1 VNELEKPTIM
11 AEYDLKELEKI
22 RQNKDVLDYLEQ
34 HGVLEIKKFND
45 VYDYEKE
52 LYELQITLLKLQ
64 YDIIEKGKRVV
75 IIFEGRDAAGKGGT
89 IGRVTE
95 HLNPKK
101 VRVVALPKPTVEE
114 NGQWYF
120 QRYIKHLPNAGE
132 MVIFDRSYY
141 NRAVV
146 EPVFDFCTKEQHEL
160 FMQQVPEFEKQL
172 IDDGIILIK
181 LFLSVSKEEQ
191 AERLKERQEDILKHW
206 KVGVLD
212 QQAQEKWDVYTGYI
226 EKLFKTTATKKSP
239 WFEIDKDNK
248 KKARLAAFRI
258 IINAIAGNEQEK
270 LDDFVNKHN

>member
-34 HGVLEIKKFND
+34 HGILEIKKFND

-52 LYELQITLLKLQ
+52 LYDLQVILLKLQ

-181 LFLSVSKEEQ
+181 LFLSISKEEQ
-191 AERLKERQEDILKHW
+191 AERLKERQEDILKRW

-258 IINAIAGNEQEK
+258 IINVIAGNEQEK
-270 LDDFVNKHN
+270 LDSFVNKHN

>member
-1 VNELEKPTIM
+1 MNELEKPTIM

-52 LYELQITLLKLQ
+52 LYDLQVTLLKLQ

-181 LFLSVSKEEQ
+181 LFLSISKEEQ

>member
-52 LYELQITLLKLQ
+52 LYDLQVTLLKLQ

>member
-1 VNELEKPTIM
+1 MNELEKPTIM

-52 LYELQITLLKLQ
+52 LYDLQVTLLKLQ

-146 EPVFDFCTKEQHEL
+146 EPVFNFCTKEQHEL

>member
-1 VNELEKPTIM
+1 M
-11 AEYDLKELEKI
+11 AEYDLKELQKI

-34 HGVLEIKKFND
+34 HGILEIKKFND

-52 LYELQITLLKLQ
+52 LYDLQVILLKLQ

-101 VRVVALPKPTVEE
+101 VRVVALPKPTPEE

-146 EPVFDFCTKEQHEL
+146 EPVFEFCTKAQHEL
-160 FMQQVPEFEKQL
+160 FMKQAPEFENQL

-181 LFLSVSKEEQ
+181 LFLSISKEEQ
-191 AERLKERQEDILKHW
+191 AERLKERQEDILKRW

-212 QQAQEKWDVYTGYI
+212 QQAQEKWDVYSGYI
-226 EKLFKTTATKKSP
+226 EKLFKTTGTKKSP

-248 KKARLAAFRI
+248 KKARLASFRI
-258 IINAIAGNEQEK
+258 IINAIVGNEQEK
-270 LDDFVNKHN
+270 LDSFVKKHD

>member
-52 LYELQITLLKLQ
+52 LYDLQVTLLKLQ

-146 EPVFDFCTKEQHEL
+146 EPVFNFCTKEQHEL

>member
-52 LYELQITLLKLQ
+52 LYDLQVTLLKLQ

-181 LFLSVSKEEQ
+181 LFLSISKEEQ

>member
-181 LFLSVSKEEQ
+181 LFLSISKEEQ

>member
-1 VNELEKPTIM
+1 M
-11 AEYDLKELEKI
+11 AEYDLKELQKI

-34 HGVLEIKKFND
+34 HGIIEIEKFND
-45 VYDYEKE
+45 IYDYEKE
-52 LYELQITLLKLQ
+52 LYELQVSLLKLQ

-101 VRVVALPKPTVEE
+101 VRVVALPKPTPEE

-120 QRYIKHLPNAGE
+120 QRYIKHLPNVGE
-132 MVIFDRSYY
+132 IVIFDRSYY

-160 FMQQVPEFEKQL
+160 FMKQVPEFEKQL
-172 IDDGIILIK
+172 IDDGIILVK
-181 LFLSVSKEEQ
+181 LFLSINKEEQ
-191 AERLKERQEDILKHW
+191 AERLKERQEDILKRW

-226 EKLFKTTATKKSP
+226 KNLFKTTGTKKSP

-248 KKARLAAFRI
+248 KKARLASFRV
-258 IINAIAGNEQEK
+258 IINAIVGNEQEK
-270 LDDFVNKHN
+270 LDSFVNKYE

>member
-1 VNELEKPTIM
+1 M
-11 AEYDLKELEKI
+11 AEYDLKELQKI

-34 HGVLEIKKFND
+34 HGILEIKKFND

-52 LYELQITLLKLQ
+52 LYDLQVILLKLQ

-101 VRVVALPKPTVEE
+101 VRVVALPKPTPEE

-146 EPVFDFCTKEQHEL
+146 EPVFEFCTKAQHEL
-160 FMQQVPEFEKQL
+160 FMKQGPEFENQL

-181 LFLSVSKEEQ
+181 LFLSISKEEQ
-191 AERLKERQEDILKHW
+191 AERLKERQEDILKRW

-212 QQAQEKWDVYTGYI
+212 QQAQEKWDVYSGYI
-226 EKLFKTTATKKSP
+226 EKLFKTTGTKKSP

-248 KKARLAAFRI
+248 KKARLASFRI
-258 IINAIAGNEQEK
+258 IINAIVGNEQEK
-270 LDDFVNKHN
+270 LDSFVKKHD

>member
-1 VNELEKPTIM
+1 M
-11 AEYDLKELEKI
+11 AEYDLKELQKI

-34 HGVLEIKKFND
+34 HEILEIKKFND
-45 VYDYEKE
+45 VCDYEQE
-52 LYELQITLLKLQ
+52 LYDLQVTLLKLQ

-101 VRVVALPKPTVEE
+101 VRVVALPKPTPEE

-146 EPVFDFCTKEQHEL
+146 EPVFEFCTKEQHEL
-160 FMQQVPEFEKQL
+160 FMKQAPEFEKQL
-172 IDDGIILIK
+172 IDDGILLIK
-181 LFLSVSKEEQ
+181 LFLSISKEEQ
-191 AERLKERQEDILKHW
+191 AERLKERQEDFLKRW
-206 KVGVLD
+206 KIGVLD
-212 QQAQEKWDVYTGYI
+212 QQAQEKWDIYTGYI
-226 EKLFKTTATKKSP
+226 ENLFKTTGTKKSP
-239 WFEIDKDNK
+239 WFEIDNDNK
-248 KKARLAAFRI
+248 KKARLASFRI
-258 IINAIAGNEQEK
+258 LINVIVGNEQEK
-270 LDDFVNKHN
+270 LDSFVKKHD

>member
-1 VNELEKPTIM
+1 M

-34 HGVLEIKKFND
+34 HGILEIKKFND

-52 LYELQITLLKLQ
+52 LYDLQVTLLKLQ

-120 QRYIKHLPNAGE
+120 QRHIKHLPNAGE

-181 LFLSVSKEEQ
+181 LFLSISKEEQ
-191 AERLKERQEDILKHW
+191 AERLKERQEDILKRW

-258 IINAIAGNEQEK
+258 IINVIAGNEQEK
-270 LDDFVNKHN
+270 LDSFVNKHN

>member
-1 VNELEKPTIM
+1 M
-11 AEYDLKELEKI
+11 AEYDLKELQKI

-34 HGVLEIKKFND
+34 HGILEIKKFND
-45 VYDYEKE
+45 IYDYETE
-52 LYELQITLLKLQ
+52 LYDLQVTLLKLQ

-75 IIFEGRDAAGKGGT
+75 ILFEGRDAAGKGGT

-95 HLNPKK
+95 YLNPKK
-101 VRVVALPKPTVEE
+101 VRIVALPKPTVEE

-181 LFLSVSKEEQ
+181 IFLSISKEEQ
-191 AERLKERQEDILKHW
+191 AERLKERQEDILKRW
-206 KVGVLD
+206 KIGVLD

-226 EKLFKTTATKKSP
+226 ENLFKKTGTKKSP

-258 IINAIAGNEQEK
+258 IINAIAGNEMEK
-270 LDDFVNKHN
+270 LDSFVNKHN

>member
-1 VNELEKPTIM
+1 LKKTINM

-34 HGVLEIKKFND
+34 HGILEIKKFND

-52 LYELQITLLKLQ
+52 LYDLQVILLKLQ

-181 LFLSVSKEEQ
+181 LFLSISKEEQ
-191 AERLKERQEDILKHW
+191 AERLKERQEDILKRW

-258 IINAIAGNEQEK
+258 IINVIAGNEQEK
-270 LDDFVNKHN
+270 LDSFVNKHN

>member
-1 VNELEKPTIM
+1 MNELEKPTIM

-52 LYELQITLLKLQ
+52 LYDLQVTLLKLQ

>member
-52 LYELQITLLKLQ
+52 LYDLQVTLLKLQ

-146 EPVFDFCTKEQHEL
+146 EPVFNFCTKEQHEL

-258 IINAIAGNEQEK
+258 IINAIAGNEQEQ
-270 LDDFVNKHN
+270 LDSFVNKHN

>member
-1 VNELEKPTIM
+1 M
-11 AEYDLKELEKI
+11 
-22 RQNKDVLDYLEQ
+22 
-34 HGVLEIKKFND
+34 
-45 VYDYEKE
+45 
-52 LYELQITLLKLQ
+52 
-64 YDIIEKGKRVV
+64 
-75 IIFEGRDAAGKGGT
+75 
-89 IGRVTE
+89 
-95 HLNPKK
+95 
-101 VRVVALPKPTVEE
+101 ALPKPTVEE

-181 LFLSVSKEEQ
+181 LFLSISKEEQ

-248 KKARLAAFRI
+248 RKLA
-258 IINAIAGNEQEK
+258 
-270 LDDFVNKHN
+270 

>member
-1 VNELEKPTIM
+1 M

-34 HGVLEIKKFND
+34 HGILEIKKFND

-181 LFLSVSKEEQ
+181 LFLSISKEEQ

-206 KVGVLD
+206 KIGVLD

-258 IINAIAGNEQEK
+258 IINAIAGNEQEQ
-270 LDDFVNKHN
+270 LDSFVNKHN